1 MPKPSPPPSVRP
13 GASSSFSSFVALA
26 ITTNAAGQGDQIAL
40 ARFVLGRPVERTLL
54 MAITDR
60 RTLPAAWAKD
70 KALIV
75 YGAGEDDQIT
85 DTVASLFAGP
95 VINAQELARLLIPR
109 LRDHDMKTVIAAMD
123 AFVRVDETTAGP
135 EERVAAVFLGLLDL
149 LYTLDIDILRVLAR
163 LAFNR
168 EGLSDLFVEAE
179 AVTIRNALTR
189 LPRPP
194 IQEHYCLP
202 SRNVDGGGFMETAL
216 WDDEATEPEEFQPL
230 DDTRIAEMFEEHGL
244 FHQAMDR
251 YERRPQ
257 QITMTQGV
265 TRAFSDG
272 EFLIAEAGTG
282 TGKSLSYLV
291 PAILWAVENDQ
302 RVVISTNTKNLQEQL
317 FFKDIPFLLK
327 ALRTDFRVT
336 LLKGRSNYICLDR
349 WQQAMSQPDDR
360 LTVEEREAALLLVP
374 WTKETV
380 TGDISEHSGFSPSAH
395 YGLWQKI
402 NAEGGACQRCL
413 ASAEC
418 FVNRA
423 REAATQSHLIII
435 NHALLLSD
443 IAADNAVL
451 QDYTHL
457 VIDEAHNL
465 EKVAVQHLTVEVNG
479 WRARTLV
486 RKLYSRDGIETGVLA
501 TLKWRAERSPMKQVW
516 KDALAAG
523 TRLAIDGVL
532 EIERGVETFFGT
544 VNEAAIRA
552 ATDSGA
558 GYTVKCRYLHGSVL
572 AGQLAAAASPLT
584 QRFVHL
590 RDALGRLGETVNEI
604 PASWLADRDELA
616 NTLSTILEGCKR
628 IEEDVT
634 TLVKAEDENTV
645 FWVEASQ
652 QGRDLSC
659 TLIGAPLDVADR
671 LFESL
676 FSRMRTVILTSA
688 TLAVGT
694 KFTYMVDR
702 LGLRPIGVPRLKA
715 LRIGSP
721 FSYQDQA
728 LVCVPSAFPSPKS
741 AQFQQAVNELIQGL
755 VLAAGRNTLVLFT
768 SYGMLNRAYAE
779 LKGPLEKMG
788 VLLLAQG
795 ISGTRSLILDRFR
808 QGRGAVLLGTD
819 SFWEGIDLPGD
830 ALQVVVLVKLPFAVP
845 SDPVIQAQIERL
857 DREGRNSFMEFLV
870 PEAVIKFRQ
879 GFGRLIRSTE
889 DHGVVVVLDQ
899 RVIGTAY
906 GKLFLDSLPTGHQVF
921 RTADDLIEGVTR
933 WFSEKNTS

>member
-1 MPKPSPPPSVRP
+1 MPNPSPPLIARP
-13 GASSSFSSFVALA
+13 GAPSSFSSFVALA
-26 ITTNAAGQGDQIAL
+26 ITTNTVGRDDQFVL
-40 ARFVLGRPVERTLL
+40 ARFANGDLVETAVLSASPVPQ
-54 MAITDR
+54 A
-60 RTLPAAWAKD
+60 LPVAWTKG

-75 YGAGEDDQIT
+75 YGANENDDINEAT
-85 DTVASLFAGP
+85 TARFAGP
-95 VINAQELARLLIPR
+95 IIDAGVLARLLMPR
-109 LRDHDMKTVIAAMD
+109 LRDHELKTVIAATD
-123 AFVRVDETTAGP
+123 AFVSIDEATAGP
-135 EERVAAVFLGLLDL
+135 AERVAMVFLGLLDL
-149 LYTLDIDILRVLAR
+149 LYTLDIDSLRVLAR

-168 EGLSDLFVEAE
+168 DGLSELFVEAE
-179 AVTIRNALTR
+179 TIAIRNALTR
-189 LPRPP
+189 PPKPP
-194 IQEHYCLP
+194 IREAYCLP
-202 SRNVDGGGFMETAL
+202 SRNVDGGGFMESSL
-216 WDDEATEPEEFQPL
+216 RDDKGTEPEKFRPL
-230 DDTRIAEMFEEHGL
+230 NDTQIVGMFEENGL
-244 FHQAMDR
+244 FHHAMDR
-251 YERRPQ
+251 YEHRPE
-257 QITMTQGV
+257 QIAMTQGV
-265 TRAFSDG
+265 TRAFSEG

-291 PAILWAVENDQ
+291 PAILWAVANDQ

-317 FFKDIPFLLK
+317 FFKDIPFLFKTLP
-327 ALRTDFRVT
+327 ADFRVT

-349 WQQAMSQPDDR
+349 WRQVMAQPDDR
-360 LTVEEREAALLLVP
+360 LTADEREAALLLVP
-374 WTKETV
+374 WTKETA

-402 NAEGGACQRCL
+402 NAEGGTCPRCM
-413 ASAEC
+413 ASEEC

-443 IAADNAVL
+443 IAAENAVL

-479 WRARTLV
+479 WRARNLL
-486 RKLYSRDGIETGVLA
+486 RKLYTRDGIETGVLA
-501 TLKWRAERSPMKQVW
+501 TLKWRAERSPMKQTW
-516 KDALAAG
+516 KDALGAAA
-523 TRLAIDGVL
+523 RQAIDAVVD
-532 EIERGVETFFGT
+532 VEQIVGTFFET
-544 VNEAAIRA
+544 INEAAMRE
-552 ATDSGA
+552 ATDSGS
-558 GYTVKCRYLHGSVL
+558 GYTVKCRYLRNSDLVNKL
-572 AGQLAAAASPLT
+572 SAAANPLT
-584 QRFVHL
+584 LRFLHL
-590 RDALGRLGETVNEI
+590 RDTLGRLAATLNDI
-604 PASWLADRDELA
+604 PASWMADRDELVNA
-616 NTLSTILEGCKR
+616 LSTTLEGCKR

-634 TLVKAEDENTV
+634 TLVKADDENSV

-652 QGRDLSC
+652 QGSALSC

-721 FSYQDQA
+721 FSYRDQS

-741 AQFQQAVNELIQGL
+741 GQFQQAVNDLIQGL

-779 LKGPLEKMG
+779 LKVPFEKSG

-795 ISGTRSLILDRFR
+795 ISGPRSLILDRFR
-808 QGRGAVLLGTD
+808 QARGAALLGTD

-845 SDPVIQAQIERL
+845 SDPVIQAQIERI
-857 DREGRNSFMEFLV
+857 DRAGRNSFMEFLV

-879 GFGRLIRSTE
+879 GFGRLIRSTD

-906 GKLFLDSLPTGHQVF
+906 GKLFLDSLPTGHEVF

-933 WFSEKNTS
+933 WFSEKNKT

>member
-1 MPKPSPPPSVRP
+1 MPSVRP
-13 GASSSFSSFVALA
+13 GDSSSFNSFVALA
-26 ITTNAAGQGDQIAL
+26 IESSAAGQGDQIIL
-40 ARFVLGRPVERTLL
+40 ARFVVGELAGKTFLAATP
-54 MAITDR
+54 DR

-75 YGAGEDDQIT
+75 YGASEDDPIT
-85 DTVASLFAGP
+85 DGVAALFAGP
-95 VINAQELARLLIPR
+95 VIDAHELACLLIPR
-109 LRDHDMKTVIAAMD
+109 LRDHDLNTVVAAMED
-123 AFVRVDETTAGP
+123 FVRIDDATAGP
-135 EERVAAVFLGLLDL
+135 GERLAAVFLGLLDL
-149 LYTLDIDILRVLAR
+149 VYTLDSGVLRMLAR

-168 EGLSDLFVEAE
+168 EGLSDLFIEAE
-179 AVTIRNALTR
+179 AFTIRNALTR
-189 LPRPP
+189 PPKLP
-194 IQEHYCLP
+194 IQEDYCLP
-202 SRNVDGGGFMETAL
+202 SRNVDGGGFMESL
-216 WDDEATEPEEFQPL
+216 LRDDEATEPDEYQPL
-230 DDTRIAEMFEEHGL
+230 DDTRIAGMFEENGL
-244 FHQAMDR
+244 FHKAMET

-302 RVVISTNTKNLQEQL
+302 RVVVSTNTKNLQEQL

-327 ALRTDFRVT
+327 TLRTDFRVT

-349 WQQAMSQPDDR
+349 WQQAMAQPDDR
-360 LTVEEREAALLLVP
+360 LSVEEREAALLLVP
-374 WTKETV
+374 WTKETA
-380 TGDISEHSGFSPSAH
+380 TGDISEHSGFSLSTH
-395 YGLWQKI
+395 YSLWQKI
-402 NAEGGACQRCL
+402 NADGGACQRCMV
-413 ASAEC
+413 SEEC

-435 NHALLLSD
+435 NHALLFSD

-451 QDYTHL
+451 QEYKHL
-457 VIDEAHNL
+457 VIDEAHNF

-479 WRARTLV
+479 WRARTLL
-486 RKLYSRDGIETGVLA
+486 RKVYSRDGIETGALA

-532 EIERGVETFFGT
+532 EIERVLETFFGT

-552 ATDSGA
+552 ATDSGV
-558 GYTVKCRYLHGSVL
+558 GYTVKCRYLHESVL
-572 AGQLAAAASPLT
+572 AGQLAAAAGPLT
-584 QRFVHL
+584 QRFLHL
-590 RDALGRLGETVNEI
+590 RDALGRLGETLNEI
-604 PASWLADRDELA
+604 PASWMADRDELIS
-616 NTLSTILEGCKR
+616 TLSTTLEGCKR

-645 FWVEASQ
+645 FWVEASR
-652 QGRDLSC
+652 QGSVLSC

-721 FSYQDQA
+721 FSYQKQA
-728 LVCVPSAFPSPKS
+728 LVCVPATFPSPKS
-741 AQFQQAVNELIQGL
+741 AEFQQAVNELIQGL

-768 SYGMLNRAYAE
+768 SYGMLNRAYTE

-808 QGRGAVLLGTD
+808 QARGAVLLGTD

-845 SDPVIQAQIERL
+845 SDPVIQAQIERI
-857 DREGRNSFMEFLV
+857 DRAGRNSFMEFLV

-889 DHGVVVVLDQ
+889 DHGAVVVLDQ

-906 GKLFLDSLPTGHQVF
+906 GKLFLDSLPTGHQVY

-933 WFSEKNTS
+933 WFSERNSS